1 MSLSE
6 FDKHPRMREYMKPED
21 LDTDGCVA
29 LCAEVLKSAAED
41 YVRTRQALNAR
52 PNNKDIKGHMK
63 VCENFYRSSY
73 VRALSCGLVDPDT
86 VMADLDRQ
94 ARGE

>member
-6 FDKHPRMREYMKPED
+6 FDKRPRLCEYMKPED

-41 YVRTRQALNAR
+41 YVRTRTALNAR
-52 PNNKDIKGHMK
+52 PNNKDIKAHMR
-63 VCENFYRSSY
+63 VCEQFYRSNY
-73 VRALSCGLVDPDT
+73 FRTLSCGLVDPTT